1 MTEEEIVD
9 VLPSITVARL
19 FYVYGRLDD
28 LLNAGFV

>member
-19 FYVYGRLDD
+19 FYVYGGLDD
-28 LLNAGFV
+28 LLNAEF